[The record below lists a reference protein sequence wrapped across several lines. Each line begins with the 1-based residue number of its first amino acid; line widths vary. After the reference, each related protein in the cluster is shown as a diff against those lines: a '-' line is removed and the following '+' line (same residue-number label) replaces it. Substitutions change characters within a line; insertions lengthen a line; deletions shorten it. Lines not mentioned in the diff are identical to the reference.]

1 MKEPSKGHVPDWSNL
16 RLWQI
21 QPIRD
26 LLLLGAV
33 TGILYLGYVLSIV
46 TVPLLLALALAY
58 LFEPLVRQVTAHKK
72 LISRPGMAIAIIVAA
87 ATVIIVPAVLGIGFA
102 VVQGTSAAAK
112 VASYTS
118 NLITSVES
126 KDEAKKKLAFQ
137 RLPVGGWRSLS
148 TYLSNLPANPNEP
161 EQLKDQVVAP
171 PVTDSAN
178 PGDVVPEL
186 PEQDEHPAQRIAP
199 TTEARR
205 NLHTLLD
212 EGLKSLQTNAAA
224 IGQQAVGTGTHAFGI
239 AFRTLGSVGMVI
251 FQGFLTAFFFYFFCT
266 GWGRVLAFWESL
278 IPERK
283 KGRVFLLV
291 EQMDRVIAGFIR
303 GRLIICFI
311 LGIIITSAY
320 FIIGVPVPLIL
331 GPIVGLLFLIPFTH
345 WIGAIMVI
353 IAMALEPSGITW
365 QAQWWWIV
373 FAPFGVNLVC
383 QGLDDYLLT
392 PKIQG
397 KNTDLNMPSI
407 LFASIAGGALAGVY
421 GLLIAIP
428 AAACIKIMLK
438 EVFWPRFAAWAQ
450 GREKD
455 PLPIAHEDKHGP
467 GKV

>member
-1 MKEPSKGHVPDWSNL
+1 MKAPKGPPSTIPEWQHL

-26 LLLLGAV
+26 ILLLGAIF
-33 TGILYLGYVLSIV
+33 GILYLGYVLSIV
-46 TVPLLLALALAY
+46 TVPILLALALAY
-58 LFEPLVRQVTAHKK
+58 LFEPLVRRATRGATF
-72 LISRPGMAIAIIVAA
+72 LTRPLAAIGIIIIAA
-87 ATVIIVPAVLGIGFA
+87 VVVIVPAVFGIGFA

-112 VASYTS
+112 IASHTT
-118 NLITSVES
+118 NLITSVQD
-126 KDEAKKKLAFQ
+126 KDEAKRTDAYQKL
-137 RLPVGGWRSLS
+137 PTDGWRSVS
-148 TYLSNLPANPNEP
+148 TYLRDLQSEHDADKSKETTKPEAANPPSPDAP
-161 EQLKDQVVAP
+161 EAEQ
-171 PVTDSAN
+171 
-178 PGDVVPEL
+178 PGPIHRETRKNVY
-186 PEQDEHPAQRIAP
+186 H
-199 TTEARR
+199 
-205 NLHTLLD
+205 LLD
-212 EGLKSLQTNAAA
+212 AAVRSLQANASA
-224 IGQQAVGTGTHAFGI
+224 IGQQAVGTGTQALGI
-239 AFRTLGSVGMVI
+239 AFRTLGSVGMII

-283 KGRVFLLV
+283 KGKVFLLV
-291 EQMDRVIAGFIR
+291 DKMDRVIAGFIR
-303 GRLIICFI
+303 GRLIICFVLAI
-311 LGIIITSAY
+311 VITSAY
-320 FIIGVPVPLIL
+320 SIIGVPVPLIL

-353 IAMALEPSGITW
+353 IAMALEPSTVPW
-365 QAQWWWIV
+365 QAKWWWVI
-373 FAPFGVNLVC
+373 FAPIGVNLLC

-428 AAACIKIMLK
+428 AVACIKIMLK

-450 GREKD
+450 GKEKD

-467 GKV
+467 GKA